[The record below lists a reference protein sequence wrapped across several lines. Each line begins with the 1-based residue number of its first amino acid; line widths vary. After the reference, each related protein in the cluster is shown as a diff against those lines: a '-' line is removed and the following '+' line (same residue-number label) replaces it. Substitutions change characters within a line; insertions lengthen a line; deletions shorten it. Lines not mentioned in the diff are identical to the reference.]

1 MKYKKTMILLVLA
14 IFIFGVASVCASDVN
29 DTAIARED
37 DSIVEL
43 SQADADEI
51 MLTDENELISQT
63 DNGLISEGKSGTF
76 AELQANITQ
85 ATEGSTLTLNKNYE
99 CEDDF
104 DSEGILINK
113 SITIDGQGNKID
125 AQGKSRIFKI
135 TAENVILKNIIF
147 TNGKTTERGG
157 AVFFSGTGEVTN
169 CNFTDNTAT
178 YDGGAVYFYGG
189 GNVSNCNFTGNNATY
204 YGGAINMGSG
214 TVSNCNFT
222 GK

>member
-135 TAENVILKNIIF
+135 TAENVILKNYWQQ
-147 TNGKTTERGG
+147 
-157 AVFFSGTGEVTN
+157 
-169 CNFTDNTAT
+169 CNLLWWCYQHGFW
-178 YDGGAVYFYGG
+178 YCV
-189 GNVSNCNFTGNNATY
+189 
-204 YGGAINMGSG
+204 
-214 TVSNCNFT
+214 
-222 GK
+222 KL